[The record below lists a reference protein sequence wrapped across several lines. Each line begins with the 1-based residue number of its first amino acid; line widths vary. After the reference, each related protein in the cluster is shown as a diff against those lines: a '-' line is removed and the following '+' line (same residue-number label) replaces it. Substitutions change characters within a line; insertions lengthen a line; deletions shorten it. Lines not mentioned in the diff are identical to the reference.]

1 VLSTPDREW
10 GGLSSH
16 RDFPDLPLDSNV
28 SVRALRIPV
37 VGVRPRL
44 NTVTS
49 GPLAQARSTIA
60 DPTNQEPP
68 RTSSRM
74 PAILSLTP
82 APLTQTPAS
91 PYLLYQTALAQ
102 VFGCDAV
109 TLPNMAG
116 RTDRD
121 SSTEFLTA
129 HGIDAGEDNLKR
141 FWQGMVDHLIT
152 RCHPGKGPGKARNHG

>member
-49 GPLAQARSTIA
+49 SPLAQARSTIA

-82 APLTQTPAS
+82 TPLTQTPAS
-91 PYLLYQTALAQ
+91 PYLLYQTALA
-102 VFGCDAV
+102 
-109 TLPNMAG
+109 
-116 RTDRD
+116 RTDEDRT
-121 SSTEFLTA
+121 SV
-129 HGIDAGEDNLKR
+129 AGLS
-141 FWQGMVDHLIT
+141 
-152 RCHPGKGPGKARNHG
+152 